1 MSEKKSGRTPGSL
14 LVALLAGGT
23 RKNTIRVLGALAVLL
38 IVGGAVVAAGDDPGV
53 GILGLGWAVFGGFLL
68 IGIPLTNF
76 GKWDGFNSNYKPPK
90 RKIKETPL
98 LNRLSLAVRVTGSLC
113 LQEGARSISA
123 SMSGPY
129 WLSRGCLSGLPG
141 SLPLVSTGT
150 GCGVNPAG
158 RNQLNRAKSP
168 LVGGS

>member
-23 RKNTIRVLGALAVLL
+23 RKNTIRVLGVLAVLL

-53 GILGLGWAVFGGFLL
+53 GILGLGGAIFGGFLL

-113 LQEGARSISA
+113 L
-123 SMSGPY
+123 
-129 WLSRGCLSGLPG
+129 LL
-141 SLPLVSTGT
+141 GT
-150 GCGVNPAG
+150 GGCALDFSVDVGNLGPTPVGAVLVAAGLLIWFAWFFTAGVNRDWLRG
-158 RNQLNRAKSP
+158 ES
-168 LVGGS
+168 GGP